1 MFYNLAEEKWVKI
14 LENNTNTI
22 LTDLEGFKFLE
33 AEEEDVEVVTNT
45 QETKGTDG
53 EMVGPSNFG
62 PFNLKLRFSYK
73 AVDIKDYKLFKTKV
87 RNLIYKRKPYYVI
100 HSDQPGKKYAVICEG
115 NAIEDLTNKFGT
127 FEITFTVYKGYS
139 ESLYDTDNFNL
150 SDGLWQ
156 FESGVLPDSA
166 TSYEHTR
173 QHFEILNGSSDTI
186 NPRLRHKLKI
196 YMRLDAPNGFK
207 LINTTT
213 GDIFEYKEA
222 IDSNDRLLIDGAY
235 PWLLHDLQDKR
246 CGRNTNHGVITLAPG
261 VNKFE
266 IWGNITN
273 ASTKFTFPFIYR

>member
-1 MFYNLAEEKWVKI
+1 MAEEKWVKI

>member
-1 MFYNLAEEKWVKI
+1 MAGEKWVKI
-14 LENNTNTI
+14 LENNNDTL
-22 LTDLEGFKFLE
+22 LTDIEGFKFLE
-33 AEEEDVEVVTNT
+33 AEEDDVEVVTNT

-73 AVDIKDYKLFKTKV
+73 AVDIKDYKLFKTKI

-100 HSDQPGKKYAVICEG
+100 HSDQPGKKYAVMCEG
-115 NAIEDLTNKFGT
+115 NAIEDLTNQFGT
-127 FEITFTVYKGYS
+127 FEITFNVYKGYS
-139 ESLYDTDNFNL
+139 ESLYDTDNYNL

-156 FESGVLPDSA
+156 FESGVLPNSN

-207 LINTTT
+207 LVNTTT

-261 VNKFE
+261 INKFE
-266 IWGNITN
+266 IWGNISNT
-273 ASTKFTFPFIYR
+273 STKFTFPFIYR